1 VALGE
6 GARVR
11 GFALAGATVVVAEDV
26 AGVIEAYEA
35 LEADVGLLVM
45 TPAAAEVVSS
55 RLDERPHLLSVVMP

>member
-1 VALGE
+1 
-6 GARVR
+6 
-11 GFALAGATVVVAEDV
+11 
-26 AGVIEAYEA
+26 VIEAYEA